1 MNHMTVVVTP
11 MLLINICTYL
21 LRMGAAAVGDASPRF
36 EILWGRHPE
45 ITIFEKRNLI
55 THKCLRFSIVLK

>member
-1 MNHMTVVVTP
+1 MTVVVTP

-45 ITIFEKRNLI
+45 ITIFEKKKSDYTQMFKIFNCFEI
-55 THKCLRFSIVLK
+55 K